1 MWINANPEL
10 SGGGEGGTPSV
21 VHWKD
26 IQEKPTEFK
35 PEEHTHVIADITEL
49 PEIIEELKD
58 KDFGLQEQIKLV
70 ISDLSKKVDKEEG
83 KGLTT
88 NDFTDSYKQK
98 VDDLTAVAEDGA
110 VLSVNGKTG
119 LVTLDASDIG
129 LGNVLDVKQATEEDF
144 LIFQELVTEELAK
157 KVTVEDGKG
166 LSTND
171 FTDELKEKLE
181 SLNETPS
188 IDKYVVSVNG
198 KSGEVEIT
206 KADLD
211 LSNVENVKQASY
223 EDLINL
229 KTIVEN
235 NQKDIANKVDKKAG
249 FGLSQE
255 NFTPELKKKLEG
267 LENGGT
273 IEPSGDYVISVNGKT
288 GEVTIDKE
296 TVELGNVINERQA
309 TQKELETVQS
319 ALTELIKNKVDKE
332 EGKGLSEQNYTLA
345 EKEKL
350 ASLEEIDLDNE
361 LQNYATKMDLEA
373 HSGNE
378 LIHVSET
385 DREKLAE
392 LDTIDENLTALQ
404 NEVNSKASKEELNSI
419 ADNKVD
425 KIKGKHLSDENF
437 TAEEKNKL
445 ALLDTEKQDEFEEHM
460 NDTSIH
466 VTSEEK
472 ESIKTIPSLNTELI
486 NVQKEVNSKVDKE
499 VGKGLS
505 TNDFTDEDKTN
516 IQTLDKEI
524 DRILEL
530 LGEGEEVTEK
540 GIIKVIKKGHLY
552 AIGDVIYDVINR
564 NTVTGSLAYRF
575 VYDNFDLFENENFQY
590 NKLWVNISGYLAN
603 GVDSINTEDGVWSGA
618 LEGIF
623 DITKSGTTEIVI
635 NENPTSEPMPMVVKY
650 IGNRIYFDIHSDEF
664 NEMGVINN
672 SCSIVANVKGEIIT
686 KGEHNAFSTSVLNN
700 IVNNDIYFNSLV
712 DHEISVQQK
721 MVYSEEESTK
731 IDSFEVTVDI
741 HANRIE
747 VSEDIPYGTIHY
759 ENINA
764 KAFEAYQGAGK
775 NVGGIRAN
783 VAFNDFNTEVARRF
797 KGDIVYLAERMS
809 NPDVPLFNNISMKH
823 YANMALDSKA
833 TYKFGTNE
841 LNKETK
847 AFTNSKL
854 DSSALRNTIIV
865 NSLDDIPEE
874 DKHEGLIAIV
884 LEP

>member
-21 VHWKD
+21 VRWRD
-26 IQEKPTEFK
+26 IQDKPTEFK
-35 PEEHTHVIADITEL
+35 PEKHTHIIADITEL

-70 ISDLSKKVDKEEG
+70 ISDLSKKVDTEEG
-83 KGLTT
+83 KGLST

-98 VDDLTAVAEDGA
+98 VDGLTAAAEDGA

-144 LIFQELVTEELAK
+144 LIFQDLVTEELAK
-157 KVTVEDGKG
+157 KVTVEEGKG

-181 SLNETPS
+181 NLNETPS
-188 IDKYVVSVNG
+188 IDNYVVSVNG

-211 LSNVENVKQASY
+211 LSNVENIKQASY

-235 NQKDIANKVDKKAG
+235 NQKDIANKVDKKEG

-267 LENGGT
+267 LENGGI

-309 TQKELETVQS
+309 TQQELETVQN
-319 ALTELIKNKVDKE
+319 ALTELIKSKVDKK
-332 EGKGLSEQNYTLA
+332 EGKGLSEQNYTLS

-350 ASLEEIDLDNE
+350 ASLEQIDLDNE
-361 LQNYATKMDLEA
+361 LKPYATKLDLEA

-378 LIHVSET
+378 LIHVSEA

-392 LDTIDENLTALQ
+392 LDTIDENLTTLQ
-404 NEVNSKASKEELNSI
+404 TELEGKASKEELDSI
-419 ADNKVD
+419 AKNKVD
-425 KIKGKHLSDENF
+425 KIEGKHLSDENF
-437 TAEEKNKL
+437 TSEEKDKL
-445 ALLDTEKQDEFEEHM
+445 ALLDVHKQHEFEQHTQ
-460 NDTSIH
+460 DKSIH

-472 ESIKTIPSLNTELI
+472 ENIQSIPSLDTNITNL
-486 NVQKEVNSKVDKE
+486 QKSLEKKVDKE

-516 IQTLDKEI
+516 IQALDKEVE
-524 DRILEL
+524 RILEL
-530 LGEGEEVTEK
+530 LGEGEEVTES

-575 VYDNFDLFENENFQY
+575 VYDNINLFENKNFQY
-590 NKLWVNISGYLAN
+590 NKLWVNISGTLAN
-603 GVDSINTEDGVWSGA
+603 NADAINKEDGLWAGI
-618 LEGIF
+618 LEGMF
-623 DITKSGTTEIVI
+623 DIEKAGTTEIVI
-635 NENPTSEPMPMVVKY
+635 NDNPSSEPFPMVVKY
-650 IGNRIYFDIHSDEF
+650 LGNRIYFDIHSDEF
-664 NEMGVINN
+664 DEMGVVNN
-672 SCSIVANVKGEIIT
+672 TCSIVANVKGEIT
-686 KGEHNAFSTSVLNN
+686 TEGESNAFSTSIQNN
-700 IVNNDIYFNSLV
+700 IVNNDIYFNSV
-712 DHEISVQQK
+712 KEHEISVHQK
-721 MVYSEEESTK
+721 MHYNAEETAK
-731 IDSFEVTVDI
+731 IENYEVTIDI

-747 VSEDIPYGTIHY
+747 VDENIPYGTIYY
-759 ENINA
+759 ENNDA
-764 KAFEAYQGAGK
+764 KVFEAYEGAGK
-775 NVGGIRAN
+775 SIAGIRAN
-783 VAFNDFNTEVARRF
+783 VAYNDFNSEVARRF
-797 KGDIVYLAERMS
+797 KGNIVYLAERMS
-809 NPDVPLFNNISMKH
+809 DPDKPLFNNISMKH

-833 TYKFGTNE
+833 TYIFGTNE
-841 LNKETK
+841 LDKETK
-847 AFTNSKL
+847 ASTKTKPNNV
-854 DSSALRNTIIV
+854 ALRNTIIV
-865 NSLDDIPEE
+865 NSLDEIPDEV
-874 DKHEGLIAIV
+874 KHEGLIAIV
-884 LEP
+884 LES

>member
-21 VHWKD
+21 VRWKD
-26 IQEKPTEFK
+26 IQGKPTEFK
-35 PEEHTHVIADITEL
+35 PEQHTHIIADITEL

-83 KGLTT
+83 KSLTT

-98 VDDLTAVAEDGA
+98 VDDLTAAAEEGA

-144 LIFQELVTEELAK
+144 LIFQDLVTEELTK

-211 LSNVENVKQASY
+211 LSNVENIKQASY

-235 NQKDIANKVDKKAG
+235 NQKDIANKVDKKVG

-296 TVELGNVINERQA
+296 TVNLGNVINERQA
-309 TQKELETVQS
+309 TQEELETVQS

-332 EGKGLSEQNYTLA
+332 EGMGLSEQNYTLA

-350 ASLEEIDLDNE
+350 ASLEEIDLDSE
-361 LQNYATKMDLEA
+361 LQNYATKLDLEA

-385 DREKLAE
+385 DRENLAK
-392 LDTIDENLTALQ
+392 LDTIDGELVEIDNKLNQ
-404 NEVNSKASKEELNSI
+404 KATKEEVQKLEL
-419 ADNKVD
+419 DKVD
-425 KIKGKHLSDENF
+425 KIEGMGLSETSF
-437 TAEEKNKL
+437 TKVEKEKL
-445 ALLDTEKQDEFEEHM
+445 ASLEKVDTDTLAKKSDLDAHIENKD
-460 NDTSIH
+460 IH
-466 VTSEEK
+466 VSEEDRK
-472 ESIKTIPSLNTELI
+472 QLGKIDNLEEELGKATEGLD
-486 NVQKEVNSKVDKE
+486 KKVDKVE
-499 VGKGLS
+499 GKGLS
-505 TNDFTDEDKTN
+505 TNDYTTAEKDTVATIPELQKSVDKNTKGMTLAVKYKEETN
-516 IQTLDKEI
+516 EI
-524 DRILEL
+524 
-530 LGEGEEVTEK
+530 EEVTK
-540 GIIKVIKKGHLY
+540 
-552 AIGDVIYDVINR
+552 AAT
-564 NTVTGSLAYRF
+564 NTP
-575 VYDNFDLFENENFQY
+575 
-590 NKLWVNISGYLAN
+590 
-603 GVDSINTEDGVWSGA
+603 
-618 LEGIF
+618 LE
-623 DITKSGTTEIVI
+623 
-635 NENPTSEPMPMVVKY
+635 
-650 IGNRIYFDIHSDEF
+650 
-664 NEMGVINN
+664 
-672 SCSIVANVKGEIIT
+672 
-686 KGEHNAFSTSVLNN
+686 
-700 IVNNDIYFNSLV
+700 
-712 DHEISVQQK
+712 
-721 MVYSEEESTK
+721 
-731 IDSFEVTVDI
+731 
-741 HANRIE
+741 
-747 VSEDIPYGTIHY
+747 
-759 ENINA
+759 
-764 KAFEAYQGAGK
+764 
-775 NVGGIRAN
+775 
-783 VAFNDFNTEVARRF
+783 EVAVRNSV
-797 KGDIVYLAERMS
+797 IVKNLNE
-809 NPDVPLFNNISMKH
+809 VP
-823 YANMALDSKA
+823 
-833 TYKFGTNE
+833 
-841 LNKETK
+841 
-847 AFTNSKL
+847 
-854 DSSALRNTIIV
+854 
-865 NSLDDIPEE
+865 E
-874 DKHEGLIAIV
+874 DMLHEGLIAIV
-884 LEP
+884 LD